1 MEIHAELKTR
11 TKMFCNSKN
20 DPEESRPNVNICP
33 VCLAHPG
40 TLPVINKQ
48 AVQHVLRVGAA
59 LGGKLADY
67 TEFDRKNYF
76 YPDLPK
82 GYQIS
87 QYEFPLVSGGILA
100 GVSITRIHLEEDTA
114 SSMHDEGSNETLI
127 DFNRAGVPLMELVTE
142 PVIGSAEQAGS
153 FARELQLLLRYLGA
167 SDANME
173 KGEMRVEANISV
185 SSDETLG
192 TKVEVKNLNSFRAME
207 RAVEYEIRRQTGLL
221 EKGEKVIQETRGWDG
236 GKQTTFAQRIKEGS
250 ADYRYFPDP
259 DLPSLRLSDL
269 KGFSR
274 DEISKG
280 LPELP
285 SERRGR
291 YITLGI
297 KAEDADLYVRDMCF
311 GDFFDRVVAA
321 FSGDAKR
328 VQLASNYIANDLVNL
343 VAKRRDDQNRDTETL
358 AEIAISEENFRK
370 IIACIADGKISS
382 RGAKDLLAAVY
393 AGAGEPEKLAKEQNL
408 LLSNVDMTPIVEK
421 VLADNP
427 KVVGEYKK
435 GKIASIQFLV
445 GQSMKTLKGS
455 GDPVALRKL
464 IEESLSASE

>member
-1 MEIHAELKTR
+1 MRYKPTIGMEIHAELKTR

-76 YPDLPK
+76 SPDLPK

-114 SSMHDEGSNETLI
+114 SSMHDEGSNETLL
-127 DFNRAGVPLMELVTE
+127 DFNR
-142 PVIGSAEQAGS
+142 
-153 FARELQLLLRYLGA
+153 
-167 SDANME
+167 D
-173 KGEMRVEANISV
+173 
-185 SSDETLG
+185 
-192 TKVEVKNLNSFRAME
+192 
-207 RAVEYEIRRQTGLL
+207 VEYEIRRQTGLL
-221 EKGEKVIQETRGWDG
+221 EKGEKVIQETRGWDE